1 MLFKRISAAI
11 LCAVAMSLAAPDADS
26 GEDMMIFKA
35 ILQSPIFKDNFVQSC
50 TAQSMEWLG
59 ASQADKTCNCA
70 FDRMVKDS
78 KFINVIRQFLKA
90 GYIEDWDYH
99 KTYSGTPQG
108 GILSPILAN
117 IYLNE
122 LDNKIMEIKE
132 SFKQP
137 HQRKYTY
144 EYSVMKGRRDYQKA
158 KLRKLLTICSPAL
171 SWASILRHVHRS
183 REDGNSK
190 CRCYRWRRRMCA
202 SCSG

>member
-78 KFINVIRQFLKA
+78 KFINR
-90 GYIEDWDYH
+90 
-99 KTYSGTPQG
+99 
-108 GILSPILAN
+108 ILSSINSENIFPI
-117 IYLNE
+117 IKKWMYSDHDIFYRE
-122 LDNKIMEIKE
+122 LVSNGCDAV
-132 SFKQP
+132 
-137 HQRKYTY
+137 T
-144 EYSVMKGRRDYQKA
+144 
-158 KLRKLLTICSPAL
+158 KLKKLDAFIGY
-171 SWASILRHVHRS
+171 
-183 REDGNSK
+183 EDGTVK
-190 CRCYRWRRRMCA
+190 HIKVR
-202 SCSG
+202 